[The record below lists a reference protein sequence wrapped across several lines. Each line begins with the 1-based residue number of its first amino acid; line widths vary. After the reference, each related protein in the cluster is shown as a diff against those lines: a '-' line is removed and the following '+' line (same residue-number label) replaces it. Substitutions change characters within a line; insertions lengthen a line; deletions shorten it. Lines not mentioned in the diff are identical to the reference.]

1 MNNKQAIE
9 IVEQQFN
16 DAKRWLY
23 LLQTQQSDEEFK
35 QATAGIHAMGTVL
48 ELAKEYL
55 TYLEMYEQEE
65 HEDDK

>member
-35 QATAGIHAMGTVL
+35 QATLGIHAMGVVL
-48 ELAKEYL
+48 ELAKKQVEVK
-55 TYLEMYEQEE
+55 EE
-65 HEDDK
+65 